1 MFFWWSRFFFPIK
14 YLSGWQPLSLPLETC
29 HLGGEDPMGA
39 VPDPTEETETS
50 SLPSDNT
57 AVADPNEDKTTVTI
71 QAPKR
76 RKVCCSFDIYP
87 EDKGSK

>member
-1 MFFWWSRFFFPIK
+1 M
-14 YLSGWQPLSLPLETC
+14 E
-29 HLGGEDPMGA
+29 A
-39 VPDPTEETETS
+39 VTDPTAETETS
-50 SLPSDNT
+50 SLPSDDM
-57 AVADPNEDKTTVTI
+57 AVADLNEDKTTVTI